1 MPTARRFAVAYLAL
15 QGVGALSWWAALIL
29 WPEVRVHFLP
39 EEAPDSA
46 LFAFAVADLLLFA
59 VGSLTAA
66 VGVARRA
73 AWAWPVLLVHCGA
86 AMYAGLYCL
95 TLPLV
100 ADGSGWLGAVL
111 MAPAVVVPPWLA
123 WRLRPRGGP
132 SCPG

>member
-1 MPTARRFAVAYLAL
+1 MLSVKRFAVVYLVL
-15 QGVGALSWWAALIL
+15 QGVGALGWWAALAA
-29 WPEVRVHFLP
+29 WPEVRVHFQP
-39 EEAPDSA
+39 AGAPDA
-46 LFAFAVADLLLFA
+46 TLFAFAVADLMLFA

-66 VGVARRA
+66 VGVARGA

-86 AMYAGLYCL
+86 AVYAGLYCL

-100 ADGSGWLGAVL
+100 AGGSGWVGAVL

>member
-1 MPTARRFAVAYLAL
+1 MPPVRRFAVAYLAL
-15 QGVGALSWWAALIL
+15 QGVGALGWWAALAA
-29 WPEVRVHFLP
+29 WPESRAHFQP
-39 EEAPDSA
+39 AGAPDAA

-59 VGSLTAA
+59 VGSLAAA

-95 TLPLV
+95 MLPLV
-100 ADGSGWLGAVL
+100 AGGAGWVGAVL
-111 MAPAVVVPPWLA
+111 MVPAAVVPPWLA

-132 SCPG
+132 PCPG